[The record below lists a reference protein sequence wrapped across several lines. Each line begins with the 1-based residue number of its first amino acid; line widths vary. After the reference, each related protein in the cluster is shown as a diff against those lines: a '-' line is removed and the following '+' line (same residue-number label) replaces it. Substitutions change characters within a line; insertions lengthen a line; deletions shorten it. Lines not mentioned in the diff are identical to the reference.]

1 MFSDYQFQ
9 YPLALWLLALVPL
22 FCLLFLL
29 NISWKRRAVKK
40 IGDRNLVKALF
51 PAYSPVKNTLKF
63 TLLMLAFICGCIAL
77 ANPRKPDRNSGEA
90 RSGIDIVVA
99 LDISNSMLATDLQP
113 DRLARA
119 KQFLYKLV
127 DNLKDD
133 RMGLILFAGNA
144 YAQMPLTFD
153 REAARMY
160 ISAANPGYISAQG
173 TSIGDAFEKSE
184 LLFDEEGERFKSI
197 ILITDGETHDENALG
212 AAKTLAEKGVMINTV
227 GIGSAE
233 GSTIIDSSGNP
244 KKDAS
249 GNVVVSKLNE
259 EILQKIAA
267 QTNGRYIHL
276 DATETAVA
284 DVLNQYSGIEKK
296 ALGDASMFNYNTYYH
311 WMAMPM
317 LLLLLVETFFPDR
330 KKLKK

>member
-22 FCLLFLL
+22 FCLLFAL
-29 NISWKRRAVKK
+29 NIFWKRRAVKK

-51 PAYSPVKNTLKF
+51 PAYSPFKNTAKF
-63 TLLMLAFICGCIAL
+63 VLLMLAFVCGCIAL

-113 DRLARA
+113 DRLTKA

-160 ISAANPGYISAQG
+160 ISAANPGYISSQG

-197 ILITDGETHDENALG
+197 ILITDGETHDENALE
-212 AAKTLAEKGVMINTV
+212 AAKALAGKGVMINTV

-259 EILQKIAA
+259 DILQKIAA

-296 ALGDASMFNYNTYYH
+296 ALGDASMFNYTSYYH